1 MVVGPGDDADRQGAE
16 DQRQERV
23 QLGHRDQH
31 DDDRDARERGEHQL
45 PAGRDGLGQLG
56 IGRQD
61 GECRGHFF
69 SCSVAREADNER

>member
-1 MVVGPGDDADRQGAE
+1 MPTVRAPKIN
-16 DQRQERV
+16 
-23 QLGHRDQH
+23 
-31 DDDRDARERGEHQL
+31 ARNGCSLATVINTTMSAMPAKRGKHQL